1 MTPPAR
7 PIARPDV
14 AVRRARTAVAV
25 LFFTNGAL
33 FANLIPRYPAI
44 KADLGLSNA
53 EFGLAVAAFPLGALI
68 AGLAAGMLIRRFRSS
83 RVAVVST
90 ILTAVGL
97 ILAGVAPGWAAL
109 AAGIFLA
116 GAMDSI
122 TDVAQNSHGLR
133 VQRLY
138 GRSILNSFHAVWSI
152 GAVTGGLLGAA
163 AAQIDV
169 PRGTHLVVSAVTFSM
184 FALVAYR
191 SLLPGAEPAEVT
203 EPAVAAV
210 SPATEPAD
218 PAATGIAGSA
228 PAAATVDTAAA
239 AAGPARSFGRL
250 GKWLV
255 LGALVIIAASGALVE
270 DAGST
275 WSAIFLTDSLGTSA
289 LLAGFGFI
297 ALQGM
302 QFIGRMLGDRL
313 VDRFGQRAVARTGGA
328 IVFVGMGTALVFPS
342 VAGII
347 VGFGL
352 AGFGVATLIPAA
364 MHAADELPGFRTG
377 TGLTIVAWLLRLG
390 FLISPPIVG
399 FIADLSALR
408 YGLLVVPLA
417 GLLVVLFAPVLATR
431 VPPRPAD
438 AAPRDEPELAATS

>member
-7 PIARPDV
+7 SIARP
-14 AVRRARTAVAV
+14 AVDARRARTAVAV

-53 EFGLAVAAFPLGALI
+53 EFGFAIAAFPLGALI

-83 RVAVVST
+83 RVAVVTT

-97 ILAGVAPGWAAL
+97 FLAGVAPSWAAL

-138 GRSILNSFHAVWSI
+138 QRSILNSFHAVWSI

-163 AAQIDV
+163 AAQLDV
-169 PRGTHLVVSAVTFSM
+169 ARGTHLTVSAVTFSL

-191 SLLPGAEPAEVT
+191 SLLPGAEPAEPVET
-203 EPAVAAV
+203 PVPAHTPSV
-210 SPATEPAD
+210 P
-218 PAATGIAGSA
+218 
-228 PAAATVDTAAA
+228 
-239 AAGPARSFGRL
+239 PARSVARL

-255 LGALVIIAASGALVE
+255 LGALVVIAASGALVE
-270 DAGST
+270 DAGAT
-275 WSAIFLTDSLGTSA
+275 WSAIFLADSLGASA
-289 LLAGFGFI
+289 LIAGFGFI

-302 QFIGRMLGDRL
+302 QFIGRLLGDRF
-313 VDRFGQRAVARTGGA
+313 VDRFGQRAVARAGGA
-328 IVFVGMGTALVFPS
+328 IVFLGMGAALAFPS
-342 VAGII
+342 IPGVV

-352 AGFGVATLIPAA
+352 AGLGVSTLIPAA
-364 MHAADELPGFRTG
+364 MHAADELPGFRPG

-390 FLISPPIVG
+390 FLVSPPIVG
-399 FIADLSALR
+399 AIADLSALR
-408 YGLLVVPLA
+408 YGLLMVPLA

-431 VPPRPAD
+431 VRRSETA
-438 AAPRDEPELAATS
+438 AAPTDEPEYTSAP

>member
-7 PIARPDV
+7 PISRPDV
-14 AVRRARTAVAV
+14 DVRRARTAVAV

-53 EFGLAVAAFPLGALI
+53 EFGLAIAAFPLGALI

-90 ILTAVGL
+90 MLTAVGL

-109 AAGIFLA
+109 ALGIFLA

-138 GRSILNSFHAVWSI
+138 QRSILNSFHAVWSI

-163 AAQIDV
+163 AAQLDV
-169 PRGTHLVVSAVTFSM
+169 PRGTHLIVSAVTFSM

-191 SLLPGAEPAEVT
+191 SLLHGPEPVEPT
-203 EPAVAAV
+203 EP
-210 SPATEPAD
+210 PASAPTD
-218 PAATGIAGSA
+218 PAAGSA
-228 PAAATVDTAAA
+228 DV
-239 AAGPARSFGRL
+239 AAGGAAGTSPARSFGRL

-255 LGALVIIAASGALVE
+255 LGALVVIAASGALVE

-275 WSAIFLTDSLGTSA
+275 WSAIFLSDSLGTSA

-302 QFIGRMLGDRL
+302 QFIGRMLGDRF

-328 IVFVGMGTALVFPS
+328 IVFLGMGTALAFPS

-390 FLISPPIVG
+390 FLVSPPIVG

-431 VPPRPAD
+431 VRPRATD
-438 AAPRDEPELAATS
+438 AAPTDEPELASAT

>member
-1 MTPPAR
+1 MKPDRSLTRPA
-7 PIARPDV
+7 V
-14 AVRRARTAVAV
+14 ELRRARAAVGV

-53 EFGLAVAAFPLGALI
+53 EFGFAVAAFPLGALI

-83 RVAVVST
+83 RVAVAGTV
-90 ILTAVGL
+90 LTAVGL
-97 ILAGVAPGWAAL
+97 LLAGIAPSWLAL

-138 GRSILNSFHAVWSI
+138 KRSILNSFHAVWSI

-163 AAQIDV
+163 AAQLEV
-169 PRGTHLVVSAVTFSM
+169 PRGTHLIVSAVTFSM
-184 FALVAYR
+184 FALAAYK
-191 SLLPGAEPAEVT
+191 SFLPGAEP
-203 EPAVAAV
+203 V
-210 SPATEPAD
+210 SPIE
-218 PAATGIAGSA
+218 
-228 PAAATVDTAAA
+228 PAAAPAGMPAAA
-239 AAGPARSFGRL
+239 ANDSPARAGARL

-255 LGALVIIAASGALVE
+255 LGALVVIAASGALVE
-270 DAGST
+270 DAGAT
-275 WSAIFLTDSLGTSA
+275 WSAIYLSGSLGASA

-302 QFIGRMLGDRL
+302 QFIGRMLGDRF
-313 VDRFGQRAVARTGGA
+313 VDRFGQRAVARAGGA
-328 IVFVGMGTALVFPS
+328 IVFVGMGTALAFPS
-342 VAGII
+342 LVGVI

-364 MHAADELPGFRTG
+364 MHTADELPGFRTG

-390 FLISPPIVG
+390 FLVAPPLVG
-399 FIADLSALR
+399 AIADLSDLR
-408 YGLLVVPLA
+408 YGLLIVPIA
-417 GLLVVLFAPVLATR
+417 GLLVLVFAPVLATR
-431 VPPRPAD
+431 VHPGATD
-438 AAPRDEPELAATS
+438 AAPRDEPELVAAP

>member
-7 PIARPDV
+7 PIARP
-14 AVRRARTAVAV
+14 AVDARRARTAVAV

-53 EFGLAVAAFPLGALI
+53 EFGFAVAAFPLGALI

-83 RVAVVST
+83 RVAVVTT

-97 ILAGVAPGWAAL
+97 FLAGIAPSWAAL

-138 GRSILNSFHAVWSI
+138 QRSILNSFHAVWSI

-163 AAQIDV
+163 AAQLDV
-169 PRGTHLVVSAVTFSM
+169 ARGTHLTVSAVTFSL

-191 SLLPGAEPAEVT
+191 SLLPGAEPAEPIET
-203 EPAVAAV
+203 PAAAD
-210 SPATEPAD
+210 A
-218 PAATGIAGSA
+218 PAAT
-228 PAAATVDTAAA
+228 
-239 AAGPARSFGRL
+239 RSRTGARL

-255 LGALVIIAASGALVE
+255 LGALVVIAASGALVE
-270 DAGST
+270 DAGAT
-275 WSAIFLTDSLGTSA
+275 WSAIFLSDSLGASA
-289 LLAGFGFI
+289 LVAGFGFI

-302 QFIGRMLGDRL
+302 QFIGRMLGDRF
-313 VDRFGQRAVARTGGA
+313 VDRFGQRAVARAGGA
-328 IVFVGMGTALVFPS
+328 IVFLGMGTALAFPS
-342 VAGII
+342 ILGVV

-352 AGFGVATLIPAA
+352 AGLGVATLIPAA
-364 MHAADELPGFRTG
+364 MHAADELPGFRPG

-390 FLISPPIVG
+390 FLVSPPIVG
-399 FIADLSALR
+399 AIADLSALR
-408 YGLLVVPLA
+408 YGLLMVPLA

-431 VPPRPAD
+431 VRRRETDTEPT
-438 AAPRDEPELAATS
+438 DEPEYTSAP

>member
-1 MTPPAR
+1 MTSPAR
-7 PIARPDV
+7 TTEHSAV
-14 AVRRARTAVAV
+14 AARRARTAVAV

-53 EFGLAVAAFPLGALI
+53 EFGFAVAAFPLGALL

-83 RVAVVST
+83 RVAVVT
-90 ILTAVGL
+90 TLLTAVGL
-97 ILAGVAPGWAAL
+97 FLAGIAPSWAAL

-138 GRSILNSFHAVWSI
+138 KRSILNSFHAVWSI

-163 AAQIDV
+163 AAELAV
-169 PRGTHLVVSAVTFSM
+169 PRGTHLTVSAVTFSL

-191 SLLPGAEPAEVT
+191 SLLPGAEPAEAVEPSAASAADAADGT
-203 EPAVAAV
+203 ANAPAV
-210 SPATEPAD
+210 
-218 PAATGIAGSA
+218 
-228 PAAATVDTAAA
+228 
-239 AAGPARSFGRL
+239 RSVARL

-255 LGALVIIAASGALVE
+255 LGALVVIAASGALVE
-270 DAGST
+270 DAGAT
-275 WSAIFLTDSLGTSA
+275 WSAILLTDTLGASA

-302 QFIGRMLGDRL
+302 QFIGRMLGDRF
-313 VDRFGQRAVARTGGA
+313 VDRFGQRAVARAGGA
-328 IVFVGMGTALVFPS
+328 IVFVGMGTALAFPS
-342 VAGII
+342 IPGVI

-352 AGFGVATLIPAA
+352 AGLGVATLIPAA
-364 MHAADELPGFRTG
+364 MHAADELPGFRPG

-399 FIADLSALR
+399 AIADLSALR

-417 GLLVVLFAPVLATR
+417 GLLVVVFAPVLATR
-431 VPPRPAD
+431 VRQGGAD
-438 AAPRDEPELAATS
+438 AASKDEPTLTAAP

>member
-1 MTPPAR
+1 
-7 PIARPDV
+7 
-14 AVRRARTAVAV
+14 
-25 LFFTNGAL
+25 
-33 FANLIPRYPAI
+33 
-44 KADLGLSNA
+44 
-53 EFGLAVAAFPLGALI
+53 
-68 AGLAAGMLIRRFRSS
+68 
-83 RVAVVST
+83 VAVVTTLIS
-90 ILTAVGL
+90 AVGL
-97 ILAGVAPGWAAL
+97 FLAGIAPSWAAL

-138 GRSILNSFHAVWSI
+138 KRSILNSFHAVWSI

-163 AAQIDV
+163 AAQLDV
-169 PRGTHLVVSAVTFSM
+169 PRGTHLTVSAVTFSL

-191 SLLPGAEPAEVT
+191 SLLPGAEPAEPV
-203 EPAVAAV
+203 EAPAPASAGT
-210 SPATEPAD
+210 SPAP
-218 PAATGIAGSA
+218 
-228 PAAATVDTAAA
+228 
-239 AAGPARSFGRL
+239 PARAVGRT

-270 DAGST
+270 DAGAT
-275 WSAIFLTDSLGTSA
+275 WSAILLTDSLGASA

-302 QFIGRMLGDRL
+302 QFIGRMLGDRF

-328 IVFVGMGTALVFPS
+328 VVFLGMGSALAFPS
-342 VAGII
+342 IPGVI

-352 AGFGVATLIPAA
+352 AGLGVSTLIPAA
-364 MHAADELPGFRTG
+364 MHAADELPGFRPG

-390 FLISPPIVG
+390 FLVSPPIVG
-399 FIADLSALR
+399 AIADLSALR

-417 GLLVVLFAPVLATR
+417 GLLVVLFAPVLKTR
-431 VPPRPAD
+431 VRFGRAD
-438 AAPRDEPELAATS
+438 AAPSDEPELAAAP